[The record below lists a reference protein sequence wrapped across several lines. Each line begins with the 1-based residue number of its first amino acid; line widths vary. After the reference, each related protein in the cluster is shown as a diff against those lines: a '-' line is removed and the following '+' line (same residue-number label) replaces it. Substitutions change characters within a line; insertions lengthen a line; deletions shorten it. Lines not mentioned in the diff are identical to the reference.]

1 VSTFLLG
8 VLVGVLVGVLAGAG
22 ARLLSEAVLSALRR
36 WAAKREQVNAS
47 IELRVSRVAADDR
60 LKFGLLH
67 VCDGRLQESETI
79 NEEHCFERQGV
90 SAEAADAVT
99 LIAETRYRRKLGLQF
114 KCFVDH
120 KDVRFETVSELLGRE
135 AAIGEIMPS
144 ARPERAMFLLTSYK
158 TTNEDGLTNNFLW
171 PA

>member
-1 VSTFLLG
+1 MSTFLL
-8 VLVGVLVGVLAGAG
+8 GVLVGVLAGAG
-22 ARLLSEAVLSALRR
+22 ARLLSEAVLSRLRR
-36 WAAKREQVNAS
+36 WAAERERVNAS
-47 IELRVSRVAADDR
+47 IELRVSARVAADDR

-67 VCDGRLQESETI
+67 VRDGRVQESETI
-79 NEEHCFERQGV
+79 NEEHWFERQGD
-90 SAEAADAVT
+90 AADAVT

-120 KDVRFETVSELLGRE
+120 EDVRFETVSELLGRE

-144 ARPERAMFLLTSYK
+144 GRPERAMFLLTSYK

>member
-1 VSTFLLG
+1 VSTFLL
-8 VLVGVLVGVLAGAG
+8 GVLVGVLAGAG
-22 ARLLSEAVLSALRR
+22 ARLLSEAVLSRLRR
-36 WAAKREQVNAS
+36 WAAERERVNAS
-47 IELRVSRVAADDR
+47 IELRVSARVAADDR

-67 VCDGRLQESETI
+67 VRDGRVQESETI
-79 NEEHCFERQGV
+79 NEEHWFERQGV

-120 KDVRFETVSELLGRE
+120 EDVRFETVSELLGRE
-135 AAIGEIMPS
+135 AAIGEITPS
-144 ARPERAMFLLTSYK
+144 GRPERAMFLLTSNKYK